1 MRVGI
6 IFGGPSRERE
16 ISFAGGRT
24 VYDNLDKR
32 LFDPVPLFMTAT
44 RRLVLLEW
52 SYLYKGTIRDFWPPV
67 SAYPPDAGPYQ
78 LSEES
83 LGALSD
89 DEQEHLARSVGR
101 PVAYDELPSLIDVAF
116 VALHGVGG
124 EDGAIQGALET
135 LGLPYTGSGLA
146 GSAIGMDKV
155 LQKRLMAGGGFFVP
169 PAVNLERAA
178 WVGLDPGTP
187 SGKTAIED
195 LLRRCIDAVG
205 TPIVIRGANQGS
217 SIGVTILREPDA
229 VEFAAAIDRALFRH
243 RIDLSYY
250 RALDAAS
257 RRTFVSN
264 VADLRH
270 GIGFPMR
277 VGARR
282 LLAPIE
288 LQDLLDDTSAD
299 EVLLEGEHG
308 ESRVVVEGFLAGTEV
323 STIVI
328 RTDDGGCLALLP
340 TEIVKGGE
348 VFDYRSKYLPGLS
361 RKKTPAELP
370 TAALD
375 AVRAEAERL
384 FAYFEFDTYA
394 RIDGFV
400 SPEGRV
406 ALNDPNTT
414 SGMLPSSFFFHQA
427 AEIGLSPREFL
438 TYILRTSLR
447 ERARRTTVPYGY
459 RAAADAI
466 DARLRELREGDDA
479 RTRIAV
485 LLGGYSSERH
495 ISVESG
501 RNVFEKLASSGR
513 YVPRAVFVAGDSRGH
528 RLYELPVS
536 LLLKDN
542 ADDIRQAIEQPRA
555 VHEVTARVRAA
566 AAPITRLFSEREAA
580 YAVRE
585 LDYPTLAADFD
596 EVFIALHGRPGEDGE
611 VQRALEA
618 VGLPYNG
625 SGYAASQ
632 VTIDKYETLA
642 RLRAAGFPTTDQVL
656 VTAAEF
662 AADPHAT
669 VRALGERLG
678 YPLIV
683 KPVDDGCSS
692 AVQKIAD
699 PRGLHDFLTLL
710 LGMAPEQQ
718 QAALRLGLG
727 IALKEEIPTKSVA
740 LVERLIAREGA
751 DLFLEITGG
760 LLTRFGESPTEHAD
774 DGSAG
779 VTGFGESP
787 TPRRPA
793 DAPQDEG
800 RAAEPTRVYEVFEPS
815 EALSTGQV
823 LTLEEKFLAGEGQNI
838 TPARFAF
845 GAVDYEHVAARVR
858 ETLGRAAEVLGV
870 EGYARI
876 DAFVRAWSDGRV
888 ETIIIEVNSLPG
900 MTPATCIY
908 HQAALEGYT
917 PFGFIDRIMAYGR
930 ERAARLRAVDVGAGA
945 LTRGVGVPAV
955 TD

>member
-32 LFDPVPLFMTAT
+32 LFEPVPLFLTAR
-44 RRLVLLEW
+44 RRLVLLDW
-52 SYLYKGTIRDFWPPV
+52 SYVYKGTIRDFWPPV
-67 SAYPPDAGPYQ
+67 SAYPDGAGAYQ

-83 LGALSD
+83 LGALSPKQQD
-89 DEQEHLARSVGR
+89 DLALQVGR
-101 PVAYDELPSLIDVAF
+101 PVGFDELPALIDVAF

-124 EDGAIQGALET
+124 EDGSIQGLLEMY
-135 LGLPYTGSGLA
+135 GLPYTGSGLA

-169 PAVNLERAA
+169 PSVNIERRD
-178 WVGLDPGTP
+178 W
-187 SGKTAIED
+187 TAIEATTPFGKTQIET
-195 LLRRCIDAVG
+195 LFEQCVQTVG
-205 TPIVIRGANQGS
+205 TPVVIRGANQGS
-217 SIGVTILREPDA
+217 SIGVTILRNPDA
-229 VEFAAAIDRALFRH
+229 ESFAEAVDKALFRQ
-243 RIDLSYY
+243 RIDVLMYQ
-250 RALDAAS
+250 ALDAES
-257 RRTFVSN
+257 RRSFISTVS
-264 VADLRH
+264 DLRH
-270 GIGFPMR
+270 GIGFPLFAE
-277 VGARR
+277 GQQ
-282 LLAPIE
+282 LLMPSQ
-288 LQDLLDDTSAD
+288 LQHLLDASTAQ
-299 EVLLEGEHG
+299 EVLLESEHS
-308 ESRVVVEGFLAGTEV
+308 ESRVVIEGFLAGTEV

-328 RTDDGGCLALLP
+328 RTDDGGALALLP

-361 RKKTPAELP
+361 RKKTPADLP
-370 TAALD
+370 SEQLE
-375 AVRAEAERL
+375 AVRHEAERL
-384 FAYFEFDTYA
+384 FHYFEFDTYA

-400 SPEGRV
+400 GADGRV

-447 ERARRTTVPYGY
+447 ERARRSTLPNGF
-459 RAAADAI
+459 AAQAASIDERLHALKEADDQRI
-466 DARLRELREGDDA
+466 
-479 RTRIAV
+479 RIAV

-513 YVPRAVFVAGDSRGH
+513 YAPRAVFVAGDSAGH
-528 RLYELPVS
+528 RLYELPIK

-542 ADDIRQAIEQPRA
+542 ADDIRQAIESPKPI
-555 VHEVTARVRAA
+555 HEVTASVRAA
-566 AAPITRLFSEREAA
+566 ASAITKLFSEQTAVYE
-580 YAVRE
+580 VRE
-585 LDYPTLAADFD
+585 LDYAALAEQFD
-596 EVFIALHGRPGEDGE
+596 EVFIGLHGRPGEDGV
-611 VQRALEA
+611 VQRELER

-625 SGYAASQ
+625 SGYDSSQ
-632 VTIDKYETLA
+632 LTINKFDTLE

-656 VTAAEF
+656 VSTAEF
-662 AADPHAT
+662 VGDPQGT
-669 VRALGERLG
+669 VRRLSERIG

-692 AVQKIAD
+692 AVQKIGD
-699 PRGLHDFLTLL
+699 PVSLHDFLTLL
-710 LGMAPEQQ
+710 LDIEPKRDAELR
-718 QAALRLGLG
+718 ARLG
-727 IALKEEIPTKSVA
+727 ISPKDEIPVKPVA
-740 LVERLIAREGA
+740 LVEKLIARNGA

-760 LLTRFGESPTEHAD
+760 LLTRFGES
-774 DGSAG
+774 
-779 VTGFGESP
+779 
-787 TPRRPA
+787 
-793 DAPQDEG
+793 QLDENG
-800 RAAEPTRVYEVFEPS
+800 QQERLYQVFEPS
-815 EALSTGQV
+815 EALSTGEV

-845 GAVDYEHVAARVR
+845 ANVDYEHVASQVR
-858 ETLGRAAEVLGV
+858 DTLGRAAQVLGV

-876 DAFVRAWSDGRV
+876 DAFVRAWADGRV

-917 PFGFIDRIMAYGR
+917 PFMFIDLIMSYGR
-930 ERAARLRAVDVGAGA
+930 DRAKLQTAARVED
-945 LTRGVGVPAV
+945 
-955 TD
+955 